1 MPSAK
6 VSAYSARV
14 STNKPEK
21 DPREVFRAYLATH
34 GLKASR
40 QRDHVAEAFFGA
52 QGHLRVDEL
61 MARVRE
67 VDPQVSQA
75 TVYRT
80 LKLLVD
86 CGLAEGRNFMDG
98 QTRYELAELDGGHHD
113 HLICTGCGTILEFVD
128 ERIEAL
134 QDKVAAAHGFLVAH
148 HKMELYGL
156 CAKCSADESSKPGC
170 S

>member
-1 MPSAK
+1 MAEHD
-6 VSAYSARV
+6 
-14 STNKPEK
+14 KPA
-21 DPREVFRAYLATH
+21 DPREVFRTYLTAH

-52 QGHLRVDEL
+52 EGHLRVDEL
-61 MARVRE
+61 IVRVRQ

-98 QTRYELAELDGGHHD
+98 QTRYELAEPDGGHHD
-113 HLICTGCGTILEFVD
+113 HLICTACGTIVEFVD
-128 ERIEAL
+128 EGIEAL
-134 QDKVAAAHGFLVAH
+134 QDKVAHAHGFAVTH

-156 CAKCSADESSKPGC
+156 CKDCGTSAP
-170 S
+170 